1 MSEHERLAR
10 IEHKVNA
17 VLRGLHYLIA
27 RESDAMSKLHD
38 DLKALADGVDAA
50 ADRVISAKT
59 EGENSLADV
68 ITQFEAIRDKLNAAA
83 EDNAASGSSTGSGS
97 GSGSG
102 LRVPNDNVGQFL
114 SGSTKTDSTGGSS

>member
-1 MSEHERLAR
+1 MSEHERLSR
-10 IEHKVNA
+10 IERKLNA
-17 VLRGLHYLIA
+17 VLHGLHYLIT
-27 RESDAMSKLHD
+27 RESDVSKLHD

-83 EDNAASGSSTGSGS
+83 EDNAASGSSTGA

-102 LRVPNDNVGQFL
+102 LRAPNDNVGQFL